1 MSEGQLT
8 GRQPLLVA
16 NWKMH
21 FTHIEAIAYV
31 QKLAFRLTDE
41 DYARAQVAVLP
52 PFTDLRSVQT
62 IIDADRLRIVYGA
75 QDISAHPAGAYTGEV
90 SGAMLAKLGCM
101 FALMGH
107 SERRAH
113 HGEDDALVNAKVHA
127 ALGCGL
133 TPLLAVGEPLAVRQS
148 GGAVDHT
155 LGQVRAGLAGV
166 SGEQAATLVIAY
178 EPIWAIGTGK
188 NASPQDAQEV
198 IAAVREEVG
207 ALVSRPAAQAVRIQY
222 GGSVKAGTIADIMK
236 MPDID
241 GVLVGGA
248 SLDPTEFARIVQY
261 RRQGH

>member
-155 LGQVRAGLAGV
+155 LAQVRAGLAGV

-178 EPIWAIGTGK
+178 EPIWAIGTGET
-188 NASPQDAQEV
+188 ATPDQAQEACAIV
-198 IAAVREEVG
+198 RAVASERVEGE
-207 ALVSRPAAQAVRIQY
+207 ALRVLY
-222 GGSVKAGTIADIMK
+222 GGSVSPANAAELMSR
-236 MPDID
+236 PDVD
-241 GVLVGGA
+241 GALVGGA
-248 SLDPTEFARIVQY
+248 SLDPESFARIVAAAS
-261 RRQGH
+261 